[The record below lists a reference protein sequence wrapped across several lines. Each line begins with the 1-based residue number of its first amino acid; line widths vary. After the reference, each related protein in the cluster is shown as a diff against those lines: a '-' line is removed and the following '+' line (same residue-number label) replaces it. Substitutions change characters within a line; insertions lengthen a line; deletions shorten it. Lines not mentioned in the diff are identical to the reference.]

1 MAHSWTPNPRTRLTT
16 SQKKFTDAVNG
27 KSGLTFF
34 AAQKSEVRNHVMS
47 PPTSPTHAKQQNSAK
62 EINELFP
69 EVLRDPILRSVQ
81 FSTVSRIDDLG
92 KFLPVL
98 PIRSPLLTFLQ

>member
-1 MAHSWTPNPRTRLTT
+1 MS

-34 AAQKSEVRNHVMS
+34 AAQKSEVRNHVMTLTS
-47 PPTSPTHAKQQNSAK
+47 APTYTYQLNSAK
-62 EINELFP
+62 EIDELFP

-92 KFLPVL
+92 E
-98 PIRSPLLTFLQ
+98 SQLLSDQTDKKLTLAQ